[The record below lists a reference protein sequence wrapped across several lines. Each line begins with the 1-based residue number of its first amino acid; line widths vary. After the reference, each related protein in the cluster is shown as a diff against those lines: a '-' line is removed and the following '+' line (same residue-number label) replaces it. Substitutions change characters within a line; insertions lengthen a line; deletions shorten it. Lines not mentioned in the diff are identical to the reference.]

1 MADEKKDLGTRVR
14 GHWSRLRT
22 FIHRD
27 LWLHTPQERG
37 PRALYRLLRMGVL
50 IVEGFAK
57 SEVFLLAAALTY
69 QVAFAMVPLLVVMLA
84 LLKGFGGLDTAGGKV
99 QEFIL
104 RNMTPEAGGQVV
116 TQLNAFIENVNATA
130 IGVVG
135 FAALLYTSL
144 SLLTTIEGAFNRIWG
159 IKVPRTLMRRFTVY
173 WTFLTVSPLL
183 LAASISMTTFV
194 TSNSLYVWL
203 TSHVPLFGS
212 ATLRLMPF
220 VVAWIMFAGF
230 YMIMPNTRVR
240 PGAAI
245 IGAIVSGTAWEA
257 LKTGYVWYN
266 SHFAAAEKFAKFYG
280 SLGAIP
286 IFLLWVYISWIIV
299 LFWAEVAFAVQHVG
313 TYKREVEQLRLS
325 AADRD
330 RLSLVV
336 TVAIVRGFVK
346 GEPPPT
352 GEEVAARLNA
362 PVRSVNEVLYQLSAQ
377 GILREVAIQGRKDP
391 GFVPA
396 RDPGVM
402 TARDVLA
409 GVRSYGDAA
418 SLPEGPAAEA
428 LYRLID
434 EAEGQATGML
444 ARHTLRELAI
454 EADESR
460 IKDQGSRPSPDPG
473 LPPAPGSQPT

>member
-1 MADEKKDLGTRVR
+1 MAGENTDLKTRVR
-14 GHWSRLRT
+14 GHWSRFHT
-22 FIHRD
+22 FLHRD
-27 LWLHTPQERG
+27 LWLEMPAQRG
-37 PRALYRLLRMGVL
+37 PRVLYRLLRMGVL
-50 IVEGFAK
+50 IVEGFIK

-84 LLKGFGGLDTAGGKV
+84 LLKGFGGLASTGGKV
-99 QEFIL
+99 QDFIV

-144 SLLTTIEGAFNRIWG
+144 SLLITIEGAFNKIWG

-173 WTFLTVSPLL
+173 WTLLTVSPLIL
-183 LAASISMTTFV
+183 GASLSMTTFL
-194 TSNSLYVWL
+194 TANGPYKWL
-203 TSHVPLFGS
+203 TAHVPLFGS
-212 ATLRLMPF
+212 ATLFLTPF
-220 VVAWIMFAGF
+220 VMAWLMFAGF

-240 PGAAI
+240 AGAAF

-286 IFLLWVYISWIIV
+286 VFLLWVYISWIIV
-299 LFWAEVAFAVQHVG
+299 LFGAEVAFAAQHVE
-313 TYKREVEQLRLS
+313 TYKREIGQVRLS

-336 TVAIVRGFVK
+336 TVSIVRGFVK
-346 GEPPPT
+346 GEPPAT
-352 GEEVAARLNA
+352 GEEVAARLKS
-362 PVRSVNEVLYQLSAQ
+362 PVRAVNEVLFELSAQ
-377 GILREVAIQGRKDP
+377 GILREVSLQGRKEP
-391 GFVPA
+391 GFLPA

-402 TARDVLA
+402 TARDVLSA
-409 GVRSYGDAA
+409 VRRYGDPA
-418 SLPEGPAAEA
+418 SLPEGPSAAS
-428 LYRLID
+428 LYRLVD
-434 EAEGQATGML
+434 EAEGEATEML
-444 ARHTLRELAI
+444 GRYTLRELAI
-454 EADESR
+454 QADEPR
-460 IKDQGSRPSPDPG
+460 IATPESK
-473 LPPAPGSQPT
+473 PAENPALPGSQPT

>member
-84 LLKGFGGLDTAGGKV
+84 LLKGFGGLDTAEGKV

-116 TQLNAFIENVNATA
+116 TQFNAFIKNVNATA
-130 IGVVG
+130 IGVIG

-144 SLLTTIEGAFNRIWG
+144 SLLITIEGAFNKIWG

-183 LAASISMTTFV
+183 LAASLSMRTYL
-194 TSNSLYVWL
+194 TSSDLSKWL
-203 TSHVPLFGS
+203 TSHIPFFGA
-212 ATLRLMPF
+212 ATLFLMPF
-220 VVAWIMFAGF
+220 VMAWIMFAGF

-240 PGAAI
+240 PGAAF
-245 IGAIVSGTAWEA
+245 IGALVSGTAWEA

-286 IFLLWVYISWIIV
+286 IFLLWIYISWIIV
-299 LFWAEVAFAVQHVG
+299 LFGAEVAFAAQHVG
-313 TYKREVEQLRLS
+313 TYKREIAQLRLS

-336 TVAIVRGFVK
+336 TVAIVRDFVK

-352 GEEVAARLNA
+352 GEEVAARMNS
-362 PVRSVNEVLYQLSAQ
+362 PIRPVNEVLYELSAQ
-377 GILREVAIQGRKDP
+377 KVLREVAIQGRKEP

-409 GVRSYGDAA
+409 AVRSYGDPA
-418 SLPEGPAAEA
+418 SLPEGPAAAE
-428 LYRLID
+428 LYRLVN

-444 ARHTLRELAI
+444 ARYTLRELAI

-460 IKDQGSRPSPDPG
+460 IATQESGPVGEPGIPS
-473 LPPAPGSQPT
+473 APGSQPT